1 MVLKLKQKKKKKEA
15 EFLDASFRAKAGS
28 LQQGDGD
35 GHSQSRISWQQQYL
49 KGKKRKSA
57 NVMSGFSYQSQVSF
71 PNREGLHQSPKT
83 EASPPPPPHRG
94 AGVFF
99 IQSIRYLKT
108 SILLLCHAL
117 YYYALVFLKGHVTFN
132 EVG

>member
-1 MVLKLKQKKKKKEA
+1 MVLKLKQKKKKEA

-83 EASPPPPPHRG
+83 EASPPPHRTTG
-94 AGVFF
+94 RGSFLSSPLGISRPVF
-99 IQSIRYLKT
+99 
-108 SILLLCHAL
+108 
-117 YYYALVFLKGHVTFN
+117 YYYVMLYIIML
-132 EVG
+132 